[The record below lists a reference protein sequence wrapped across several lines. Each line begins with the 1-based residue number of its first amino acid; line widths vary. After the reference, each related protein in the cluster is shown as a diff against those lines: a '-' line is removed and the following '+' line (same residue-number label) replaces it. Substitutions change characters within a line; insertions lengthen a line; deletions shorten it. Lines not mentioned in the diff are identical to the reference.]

1 MKESQ
6 KPGFWAVVFSTM
18 AAAFGVQSK
27 RSHERDFT
35 HGNIWVFVVAGVIF
49 TGLFI
54 GTLFAIVH
62 TILNSQ

>member
-1 MKESQ
+1 MKDSQ
-6 KPGFWAVVFSTM
+6 KPGFWAIVFSTM

-49 TGLFI
+49 TALFI
-54 GTLFAIVH
+54 ATLYAIVQ
-62 TILNSQ
+62 TILSSQ